1 MGRNTI
7 GPSIPGH
14 LGETVHGSPAQPDL
28 MQIVRATG
36 VWSGLAHWPSSQY
49 FLGASCVLIQQTLLG
64 DFSGGPV
71 VKTLHSHLQGAQVQS
86 LVGELRSHMLPDVA
100 KKVKNNKSN
109 NNNKHM
115 LLAMSQA
122 KF

>member
-1 MGRNTI
+1 M
-7 GPSIPGH
+7 
-14 LGETVHGSPAQPDL
+14 
-28 MQIVRATG
+28 
-36 VWSGLAHWPSSQY
+36 SGLVWPTGPQAS

-86 LVGELRSHMLPDVA
+86 LVGELRSHMLQDVA

-109 NNNKHM
+109 NNKHM
-115 LLAMSQA
+115 LLATSQA